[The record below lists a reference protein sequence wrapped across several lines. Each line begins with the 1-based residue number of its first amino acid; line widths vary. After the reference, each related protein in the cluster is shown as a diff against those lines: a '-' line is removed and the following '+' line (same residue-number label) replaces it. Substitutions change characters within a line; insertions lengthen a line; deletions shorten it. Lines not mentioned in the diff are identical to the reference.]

1 MELNW
6 NPEQLGK
13 GKIVV
18 KIDKRMNGSYILEKK
33 GKVLGFNL
41 IASQNDKEFCSAY
54 IYIYI
59 HGDQEQEI
67 KFQANVSE
75 ALCNGVFAS
84 DNNTDGVLAREVK
97 KKALNCFSR
106 L

>member
-33 GKVLGFNL
+33 GKVLGFNM
-41 IASQNDKEFCSAY
+41 IVSQNDKEFYSAY
-54 IYIYI
+54 NVY
-59 HGDQEQEI
+59 GNQEI
-67 KFQANVSE
+67 IIPGKCIRGSLQRS
-75 ALCNGVFAS
+75 LCLGQQY
-84 DNNTDGVLAREVK
+84 
-97 KKALNCFSR
+97 
-106 L
+106 